1 MTNEGRTARINC
13 RTTPAEKAALTA
25 LAKRR
30 GRSVSDVMRRL
41 IQWGTRGEGLLREEP
56 DDESPT

>member
-13 RTTPAEKAALTA
+13 RATPAELAALTA

-41 IQWGTRGEGLLREEP
+41 IQWETRREGLLSEEG
-56 DDESPT
+56 DDGE

>member
-13 RTTPAEKAALTA
+13 RVTPAEQAALVA

-30 GRSVSDVMRRL
+30 GRSMSDVMRRL
-41 IQWGTRGEGLLREEP
+41 IQWETRGEGLLREEG
-56 DDESPT
+56 DDAE

>member
-1 MTNEGRTARINC
+1 MAQNEGRTARINC
-13 RTTPAEKAALTA
+13 RATPAELDALRA

-41 IQWGTRGEGLLREEP
+41 IQRETTQEGLLKG
-56 DDESPT
+56 DSTDV

>member
-41 IQWGTRGEGLLREEP
+41 IQWETRGEGLLSEEE
-56 DDESPT
+56 DDV